1 LAIELA
7 RASQSSI
14 EALYVSDKPRRS
26 WTDPVSMTMGL
37 EEEAALK
44 DVVAL
49 AEQQGVRVRT
59 SVNRSGNPVAAV
71 LRSARRHDLIVLG
84 VSRRPGDRL
93 FFGQVAAEIINDAPC
108 SVVIVSS

>member
-1 LAIELA
+1 V
-7 RASQSSI
+7 Q
-14 EALYVSDKPRRS
+14 
-26 WTDPVSMTMGL
+26 
-37 EEEAALK
+37 
-44 DVVAL
+44 
-49 AEQQGVRVRT
+49 VRT

-71 LRSARRHDLIVLG
+71 LRSARRSHHDLIVLG